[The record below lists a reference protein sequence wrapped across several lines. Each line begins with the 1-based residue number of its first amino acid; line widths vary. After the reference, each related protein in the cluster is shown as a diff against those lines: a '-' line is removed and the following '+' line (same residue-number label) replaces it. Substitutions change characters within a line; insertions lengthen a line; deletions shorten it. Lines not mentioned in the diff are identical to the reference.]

1 MNPGKFKRTLIIQ
14 RREKV
19 QDEELNWIEGFETIA
34 TIRGSLTG
42 TLKDSETMIA
52 GAMGSKSPKKVR
64 TWYRPFIKRGMRILM
79 KSGQDDKGAP
89 MYRKFDVIDCSD
101 VEEKGIYMDILCEEV
116 DTSS

>member
-1 MNPGKFKRTLIIQ
+1 MNPGNFKRTLIIQ
-14 RREKV
+14 RSGKV

-52 GAMGSKSPKKVR
+52 GAMGSKSPKKFR
-64 TWYRPFIKRGMRILM
+64 AWYRPFIKRGMRILM
-79 KSGQDDKGAP
+79 KSGQDEKGDP
-89 MYRKFDVIDCSD
+89 MYRKFDVLDYSD

-116 DTSS
+116 D